1 MNIHEHPINLEV
13 CPYKSRSTSLFL
25 SPRANPDEYLVVIV
39 KMLWDMGAGA
49 AAFKNLSQG
58 VGEMAQ
64 WVKVLAADT

>member
-13 CPYKSRSTSLFL
+13 CPYKSRSPSLFL

-39 KMLWDMGAGA
+39 NMLWDMWAGA

-58 VGEMAQ
+58 AGEM
-64 WVKVLAADT
+64 VKVLAADT